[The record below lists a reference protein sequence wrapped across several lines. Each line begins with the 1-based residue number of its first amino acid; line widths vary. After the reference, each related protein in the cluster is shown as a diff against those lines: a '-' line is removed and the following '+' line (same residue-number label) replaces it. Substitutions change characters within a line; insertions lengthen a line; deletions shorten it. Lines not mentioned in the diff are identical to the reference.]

1 MERWVCWV
9 NIERI
14 NEILHVCLW
23 VMIFLNA
30 WCVWRN
36 YRAKKAYDKECE
48 RLREVSNAF
57 DEAARAYQE
66 AYDKLMEIRERVLSD
81 DRAEDESQEREA
93 D

>member
-1 MERWVCWV
+1 MVS
-9 NIERI
+9 IEKI
-14 NEILHVCLW
+14 GEILNLILW

-30 WCVWRN
+30 WCSWRN

>member
-1 MERWVCWV
+1 MHLVS
-9 NIERI
+9 IEKI
-14 NEILHVCLW
+14 GEILNLILW

-30 WCVWRN
+30 WCAWRN